1 MALHAKKQIVATASD
16 DCSWKIWN
24 LDNAENIMT
33 GEGHKDWIAA
43 IDFHPAG
50 SHLCTGGGD
59 KSVKVWD
66 FINSSIAHTFADVH
80 TGPVWKLK
88 FHDTGDFILSASG
101 DGSVKLF
108 DLHSLKMRQQ
118 FRGHTDSVNGLN
130 FQPYTNY
137 FVTGSAD
144 KTASIWDMRSGLTV
158 QTFYGHLNTIND
170 CVFSIGGEYISTC
183 DADGIVKL
191 WDIRMVQ
198 ELFTIDTGDHSAH
211 ALAFDKATKSLAVG
225 SEDSEIKLINIE
237 KGEITGALKGHDAP
251 VTSLYI
257 NHDNTALYSA
267 GNDGTVRIWK

>member
-1 MALHAKKQIVATASD
+1 
-16 DCSWKIWN
+16 
-24 LDNAENIMT
+24 
-33 GEGHKDWIAA
+33 
-43 IDFHPAG
+43 
-50 SHLCTGGGD
+50 
-59 KSVKVWD
+59 
-66 FINSSIAHTFADVH
+66 
-80 TGPVWKLK
+80 
-88 FHDTGDFILSASG
+88 
-101 DGSVKLF
+101 
-108 DLHSLKMRQQ
+108 MRQQ

-237 KGEITGALKGHDAP
+237 KGEITSQLKGHNDA

-257 NHDNTALYSA
+257 NHDNSAMYSS
-267 GNDGTVRIWK
+267 GNDGANRIWK